1 MRLSREAQNGSAGL
15 AASSRSQMT
24 TNSQREL
31 PTLFIPHG
39 GGPCFFMHWNPP
51 DTWKKMG
58 AWLGSL
64 AGSIGATPKA
74 IVVISGHWERPEF
87 SVTGSPHPPLIYD
100 YQGFPPHT
108 YQLRYDA
115 PGAPVLAQQIA
126 GMLSQAGFAA
136 RVDDERGFDHGVFI
150 PFKLVYP
157 GADIPVV
164 QLSLRGGLDPKTH
177 IEAGRALEPL
187 RKQGVLIVGSG
198 MSYHN
203 LRGFGDEFG
212 PASDQ
217 FDAWLTDAVCSPDAE
232 TRNQRLEQWET
243 APHARLAHP
252 REEHLLPLMVASGA
266 AAKELGRRV
275 FSDRVMGVA
284 VSAYR
289 FG

>member
-1 MRLSREAQNGSAGL
+1 
-15 AASSRSQMT
+15 
-24 TNSQREL
+24 
-31 PTLFIPHG
+31 
-39 GGPCFFMHWNPP
+39 MHWNPP

-157 GADIPVV
+157 GADIPIV

>member
-1 MRLSREAQNGSAGL
+1 MSTHVQLDS
-15 AASSRSQMT
+15 
-24 TNSQREL
+24 L

-39 GGPCFFMHWNPP
+39 GGPCFFMDWNPP

-58 AWLGSL
+58 AWLGALS
-64 AGSIGATPKA
+64 GSIGVTPKA
-74 IVVISGHWERPEF
+74 IVVVSGHWEESEF
-87 SVTGSPHPPLIYD
+87 SITGSDHPALIYD

-108 YQLRYDA
+108 YRLRYDA
-115 PGAPVLAQQIA
+115 PGAPALAQQIA
-126 GMLSQAGFAA
+126 GLLSPAGFPA
-136 RVDDERGFDHGVFI
+136 RIDPERGFDHGVFI
-150 PFKLVYP
+150 PFKVAYP
-157 GADIPVV
+157 KADIPIV
-164 QLSLRGGLDPKTH
+164 QLSLKAGLDPRLH

-203 LRGFGDEFG
+203 LRGFGAEFG
-212 PASDQ
+212 AASDQ
-217 FDAWLTDAVCSPDAE
+217 FDAWLTDAVCAPDAR
-232 TRNQRLEQWET
+232 TRNQKLDQWKT

-266 AAKELGRRV
+266 AGEDMGRRI
-275 FSDRVMGVA
+275 FTDRVMGVT